1 MKFRRVTGLLLLSAG
16 ILLVE
21 LGCDNQY
28 RPVANPVVS
37 PGGQP
42 QVPHYAWVVNFN
54 PTGAGSTTQIDVSGD
69 TNLAVNSMGNGSI
82 AEAFP
87 ASSLALYVANNTGD
101 SVSEY
106 LPTLFGSITTI
117 NLLPGSHPIALTSQQ
132 NTAMYVLNSGTNSA
146 CPTSGSLS
154 TIATSTLTVS
164 GTFCVGLNPIAMAQS
179 PVSGYV
185 FVVNQGNGDGGSV
198 SVFNP
203 AGPALVGTITQ
214 ANGLGPN
221 PISVTASLDGSWIFV
236 VTQGDS
242 KTPSALDIISSS
254 WSAGKSIAA
263 SVPLGAGPTFS
274 TIDPN
279 LNRLYVAN
287 TGDSTVSV
295 FDGTAVNPSSSTP
308 IPLLA
313 TVALETGANP
323 IGLTPL
329 ANGSLFYVLDSGTND
344 VTVVNA
350 NSFSPLTT
358 VALPAGAGAVYIAS
372 DPTSS
377 KVYVADKGTSETTI
391 IQTVNN
397 TISQNIPAP
406 SQIIGCTVCALQQPV
421 MIVTQ

>member
-1 MKFRRVTGLLLLSAG
+1 MKFLRGIGVLALSAF

-21 LGCDNQY
+21 LSCGDQY
-28 RPVANPVVS
+28 RPVANPIIS

-42 QVPHYAWVVNFN
+42 AVAHYAWVVNFN

-69 TNLAVNSMGNGSI
+69 TNLSVNSMGNGSI

-87 ASSLALYVANNTGD
+87 FSSLALYVANNTAD

-106 LPTLFGSITTI
+106 LPTLAGSITTI
-117 NLLPGSHPIALTSQQ
+117 NLLPGSHPIALSSAQ

-146 CPTSGSLS
+146 CPTTGSLS
-154 TIATSTLTVS
+154 TIVTSTLTVS
-164 GTFCVGLNPIAMAQS
+164 GTVCVGHNPVAMAQS
-179 PVSGYV
+179 ATTNYIYV
-185 FVVNQGNGDGGSV
+185 INQGDNSV
-198 SVFNP
+198 TVFNP
-203 AGPALVGTITQ
+203 AGPSIVGTITS

-221 PISVTASLDGSWIFV
+221 PISATASLDGNWIFI

-242 KTPSALDIISSS
+242 ATPSALDIV
-254 WSAGKSIAA
+254 A
-263 SVPLGAGPTFS
+263 SNGTTVLAHVPLGVGPTFS

-287 TGDSTVSV
+287 TAANSVSV
-295 FDGTAVNPSSSTP
+295 FDSSTVNPSSSTP

-313 TVALETGANP
+313 TVTVGTAP
-323 IGLTPL
+323 IGITPL
-329 ANGSLFYVLDSGTND
+329 PNGSLFYVLNSGSND
-344 VTVVNA
+344 VTVVSA

-358 VALPAGAGAVYIAS
+358 VMLPTGADPVFIAS
-372 DPTSS
+372 EPTSS
-377 KVYVADKGTSETTI
+377 KVYVADKGTMETTI

-421 MIVTQ
+421 MIVTR

>member
-1 MKFRRVTGLLLLSAG
+1 LLLLSAG
-16 ILLVE
+16 ILLIWPS
-21 LGCDNQY
+21 CDNQY

-69 TNLAVNSMGNGSI
+69 TNLAVTSMGRGSI

-87 ASSLALYVANNTGD
+87 TNSLALFVANNTGD

-106 LPTLFGSITTI
+106 LPTLFGSVTTI
-117 NLLPGSHPIALTSQQ
+117 NLLPGSHPIALGSVQ
-132 NTAMYVLNSGTNSA
+132 NTNMYVLNSGTNSA
-146 CPTSGSLS
+146 CATSGSLS
-154 TIATSTLTVS
+154 TIVTSTLTVS
-164 GTFCVGLNPIAMAQS
+164 GTFCVSVNPIAMAQS
-179 PVSGYV
+179 PTTGYIYV
-185 FVVNQGNGDGGSV
+185 ANQGNGAGGSV
-198 SVFNP
+198 TVFNP
-203 AGPALVGTITQ
+203 AGPATVGNPITADNLLVF
-214 ANGLGPN
+214 N
-221 PISVTASLDGSWIFV
+221 PISVTASADGNWIFIV
-236 VTQGDS
+236 NQGDGVS
-242 KTPSALDIISSS
+242 PGELDIVASNGSTI
-254 WSAGKSIAA
+254 KA
-263 SVPLGAGPTFS
+263 SVPLGVGPTFS
-274 TIDPN
+274 TIDTN

-287 TGDSTVSV
+287 TAGNSVSV
-295 FDGTAVNPSSSTP
+295 FDGTSVNPANSPP
-308 IPLLA
+308 ITLLG
-313 TVALETGANP
+313 TVTLEAGANP

-358 VALPAGAGAVYIAS
+358 VALPSGADPVYIAS

-377 KVYVADKGTSETTI
+377 KVYVADKGTNPETII

-397 TISQNIPAP
+397 TISQNLPAP

-421 MIVTQ
+421 MIVTK

>member
-1 MKFRRVTGLLLLSAG
+1 MKFLRVTGLLLLSVG
-16 ILLVE
+16 ILLIE
-21 LGCDNQY
+21 LACDNQY

-87 ASSLALYVANNTGD
+87 VNSLALFVANKTGD

-106 LPTLFGSITTI
+106 LPTLFGSVTTI
-117 NLLPGSHPIALTSQQ
+117 NLLPGSHPVALGSVQ

-154 TIATSTLTVS
+154 SIVTSTLTVS
-164 GTFCVGLNPIAMAQS
+164 GTFCVGVNPIAMAQS
-179 PVSGYV
+179 PTTGYIYV
-185 FVVNQGNGDGGSV
+185 INQGSGAGGSV

-203 AGPALVGTITQ
+203 SGPAFVGSPITADQ
-214 ANGLGPN
+214 LPVFN
-221 PISVTASLDGSWIFV
+221 PISVTASADGNWIFIV
-236 VTQGDS
+236 NQGDGVS
-242 KTPSALDIISSS
+242 PGELDIVASTGTTI
-254 WSAGKSIAA
+254 KA
-263 SVPLGAGPTFS
+263 SVPLGVGPTFS
-274 TIDPN
+274 IIDTH

-287 TGDSTVSV
+287 TGDNTISV

-313 TVALETGANP
+313 TVSLEAGANP

-358 VALPAGAGAVYIAS
+358 VALPASAGPVYIAS
-372 DPTSS
+372 EPTSS
-377 KVYVADKGTSETTI
+377 KVYVADNGTRETTI

-397 TISQNIPAP
+397 TISQSIPAP